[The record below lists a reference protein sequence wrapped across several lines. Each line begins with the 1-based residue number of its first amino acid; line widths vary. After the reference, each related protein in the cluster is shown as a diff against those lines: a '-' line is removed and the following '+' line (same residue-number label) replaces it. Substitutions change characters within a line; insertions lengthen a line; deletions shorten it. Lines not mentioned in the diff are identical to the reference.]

1 MLPSRS
7 WTCGGSRSLPLTGA
21 SRSPDLDERLG
32 LGEWLEVSSRALRIF
47 SQQTETIRMNRYG
60 LLAMEF
66 WTRQAPHLV
75 AGLGSEEQVQE
86 FFTDLGLQAQSQID
100 EVAEALQAQVPGN
113 LPYLER
119 VGRLRMAQL
128 QAEEAVL
135 HDLVY
140 DPVGAA
146 LAEAATQ
153 DLDQLLGLLP
163 TSESLQEA
171 IDQIVE
177 RAEWTA
183 ISGDSPEPVFGW
195 GDRDRIAFLEAGR
208 QLLLRA
214 EAGET
219 SPELLTALR
228 RLHSDLEEMRI

>member
-7 WTCGGSRSLPLTGA
+7 WTCGGSRSLPQTGA
-21 SRSPDLDERLG
+21 SGSPDLDERLG
-32 LGEWLEVSSRALRIF
+32 LGEWLEISNRALRIF
-47 SQQTETIRMNRYG
+47 SQQTETIRMNQYG

-66 WTRQAPHLV
+66 WTRQAPGLV

-100 EVAEALQAQVPGN
+100 QVTEALQAQVPGN

-119 VGRLRMAQL
+119 VGQLRMAQL

-146 LAEAATQ
+146 LAEAASE
-153 DLDQLLGLLP
+153 DLDQLMGLLP
-163 TSESLQEA
+163 TSQSLQEA

-183 ISGDSPEPVFGW
+183 ITQDSPDPVFGL
-195 GDRDRIAFLEAGR
+195 GDQDRIAFLEQGR

-219 SPELLTALR
+219 SPELLTELR
-228 RLHSDLEEMRI
+228 QLHLDLEAMRI